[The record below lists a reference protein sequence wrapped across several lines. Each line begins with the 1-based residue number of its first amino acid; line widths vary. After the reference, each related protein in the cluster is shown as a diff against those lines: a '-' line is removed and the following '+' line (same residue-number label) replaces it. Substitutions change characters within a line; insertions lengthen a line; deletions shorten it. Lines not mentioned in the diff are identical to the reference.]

1 MKNKFIVRLTEQDL
15 VDLIK
20 KQLPGN
26 NIKITNPFAAEATPD
41 VDPNIKSDNTNKKIK
56 SNDINKSLDDKPN
69 GEGKNVKDL
78 SKLDLNTRKGYKA
91 YETIAD
97 TFISSRSSNILG
109 IRGSM
114 LADAAKNTYNQ
125 YGSYVPPELAL
136 AQLAVEG
143 GFSTD
148 PNAKPIRTKNP
159 FNVGN
164 IDKGSTITH
173 NSVQGGIQAYYD
185 LMGRSYLSKGKTTSD
200 LLSNF
205 VNKNG
210 NRYATNPNYE
220 SSLKQ
225 IAGQAQR
232 MSEPV
237 YASLGIKSDE
247 NIA

>member
-1 MKNKFIVRLTEQDL
+1 LIL
-15 VDLIK
+15 VS
-20 KQLPGN
+20 
-26 NIKITNPFAAEATPD
+26 
-41 VDPNIKSDNTNKKIK
+41 SDG
-56 SNDINKSLDDKPN
+56 SS
-69 GEGKNVKDL
+69 
-78 SKLDLNTRKGYKA
+78 SKLDLKTDEGYKA

-97 TFISSRSSNILG
+97 KFISSRSSNLLG
-109 IRGSM
+109 ITGSM
-114 LADAAKNTYNQ
+114 LADAAKNTFSK

-136 AQLAVEG
+136 AQLAMEG
-143 GFSTD
+143 GFSSNA
-148 PNAKPIRTKNP
+148 NAKPIRTKNP

-164 IDKGSTITH
+164 VDKGSTIEH
-173 NSVQGGIQAYYD
+173 SSVQDGIQAYYD
-185 LMGRSYLSKGKTTSD
+185 LMGKNYLSGGKTASD

-205 VNKNG
+205 VNKSG

>member
-1 MKNKFIVRLTEQDL
+1 MKKKFIVRLTEQDL
-15 VDLIK
+15 VSLIR
-20 KQLPGN
+20 KQLTGDDS
-26 NIKITNPFAAEATPD
+26 D
-41 VDPNIKSDNTNKKIK
+41 VDDTNVDDGSGETDVDIKNAISSDG
-56 SNDINKSLDDKPN
+56 SS
-69 GEGKNVKDL
+69 
-78 SKLDLNTRKGYKA
+78 SKLDLKTDEGYKA

-97 TFISSRSSNILG
+97 KFISSRSSNLLG
-109 IRGSM
+109 ITGSM
-114 LADAAKNTYNQ
+114 LADAAKNTFSK

-136 AQLAVEG
+136 AQLAMEG
-143 GFSTD
+143 GFSSNA
-148 PNAKPIRTKNP
+148 NAKPIRTKNP

-164 IDKGSTITH
+164 VDKGSTIEH
-173 NSVQGGIQAYYD
+173 SSVQDGIQAYYD
-185 LMGRSYLSKGKTTSD
+185 LMGKNYLSGGKTASD

-205 VNKNG
+205 VNKSG

-247 NIA
+247 NIT

>member
-1 MKNKFIVRLTEQDL
+1 MKKKFIVRLTEQDL
-15 VDLIK
+15 VSLIR
-20 KQLPGN
+20 KQLTGDDSN
-26 NIKITNPFAAEATPD
+26 VDDTNVDDGSGETD
-41 VDPNIKSDNTNKKIK
+41 VDIKNAISSDG
-56 SNDINKSLDDKPN
+56 SS
-69 GEGKNVKDL
+69 
-78 SKLDLNTRKGYKA
+78 SKLDLKTDEGYKA

-97 TFISSRSSNILG
+97 KFISSRSSNLLG
-109 IRGSM
+109 ITGSM
-114 LADAAKNTYNQ
+114 LADAAKNTFSK

-136 AQLAVEG
+136 AQLAMEG
-143 GFSTD
+143 GFSSNA
-148 PNAKPIRTKNP
+148 NAKPIRTKNP

-164 IDKGSTITH
+164 VDKGSTIEH
-173 NSVQGGIQAYYD
+173 SSVQDGIQAYYD
-185 LMGRSYLSKGKTTSD
+185 LMGKNYLSGGKTASD

-205 VNKNG
+205 VNKSG

>member
-1 MKNKFIVRLTEQDL
+1 
-15 VDLIK
+15 VDD
-20 KQLPGN
+20 
-26 NIKITNPFAAEATPD
+26 TNVDDGSGETD
-41 VDPNIKSDNTNKKIK
+41 VDIKNAISSDG
-56 SNDINKSLDDKPN
+56 SS
-69 GEGKNVKDL
+69 
-78 SKLDLNTRKGYKA
+78 SKLDLKTDEGYKA

-97 TFISSRSSNILG
+97 KFISSRSSNLLG
-109 IRGSM
+109 ITGSM
-114 LADAAKNTYNQ
+114 LADAAKNTFSK

-136 AQLAVEG
+136 AQLAMEG
-143 GFSTD
+143 GFSSNA
-148 PNAKPIRTKNP
+148 NAKPIRTKNP

-164 IDKGSTITH
+164 VDKGSTIEH
-173 NSVQGGIQAYYD
+173 SSVQDGIQAYYD
-185 LMGRSYLSKGKTTSD
+185 LMGKNYLSGGKTASD

-205 VNKNG
+205 VNKSG

>member
-1 MKNKFIVRLTEQDL
+1 MKKKFIVRLTEQDL
-15 VDLIK
+15 VSLIR
-20 KQLPGN
+20 KQLTGDDS
-26 NIKITNPFAAEATPD
+26 D
-41 VDPNIKSDNTNKKIK
+41 VDDTNVDDGSGETDVDIKNAISSDG
-56 SNDINKSLDDKPN
+56 SS
-69 GEGKNVKDL
+69 
-78 SKLDLNTRKGYKA
+78 SKLDLKTDEGYKA

-97 TFISSRSSNILG
+97 KFISSRSSNLLG
-109 IRGSM
+109 ITGSM
-114 LADAAKNTYNQ
+114 LADAAKNTFSK

-136 AQLAVEG
+136 AQLAMEG
-143 GFSTD
+143 GFSSNA
-148 PNAKPIRTKNP
+148 NAKPIRTKNP

-164 IDKGSTITH
+164 VDKGSTIEH
-173 NSVQGGIQAYYD
+173 SSVQDGIQAYYD
-185 LMGRSYLSKGKTTSD
+185 LMGKNYLSGGKTASD

-205 VNKNG
+205 VNKSG

>member
-1 MKNKFIVRLTEQDL
+1 MKKKFIVRLTEQDL
-15 VDLIK
+15 VSLIR
-20 KQLPGN
+20 KQLTGDDS
-26 NIKITNPFAAEATPD
+26 D
-41 VDPNIKSDNTNKKIK
+41 VDDTNVDDGSGETDVDIKNAISSDG
-56 SNDINKSLDDKPN
+56 SS
-69 GEGKNVKDL
+69 
-78 SKLDLNTRKGYKA
+78 SKLDLKTDEGYKA

-97 TFISSRSSNILG
+97 KFISSRSSNLLG
-109 IRGSM
+109 ITGSM
-114 LADAAKNTYNQ
+114 LADAAKNTFSK

-136 AQLAVEG
+136 AQLAMEG
-143 GFSTD
+143 GFSSNAD
-148 PNAKPIRTKNP
+148 AKPIRTKNP

-164 IDKGSTITH
+164 VDKGSTIEH
-173 NSVQGGIQAYYD
+173 SSVQDGIQSYYD
-185 LMGRSYLSKGKTTSD
+185 LMGKNYLSGGKTASD

-205 VNKNG
+205 VNKSG